1 MSFKE
6 FVRWCNE
13 RACDGCWG
21 LSEAITCVG
30 IMHEVKEKPFWKRE
44 KYWKEK
50 FEGYVLNSIVNP
62 IEKMIAEMEE
72 SDEGE

>member
-13 RACDGCWG
+13 RTCDGCWG
-21 LSEAITCVG
+21 MSIG

-44 KYWKEK
+44 KYWKEE
-50 FEGYVLNSIVNP
+50 FEGYVLNQIVNP
-62 IEKMIAEMEE
+62 IEKMLAEMEE
-72 SDEGE
+72 SND

>member
-21 LSEAITCVG
+21 LSAAITCVG
-30 IMHEVKEKPFWKRE
+30 IMHEVEEKPFWKRE
-44 KYWKEK
+44 K
-50 FEGYVLNSIVNP
+50 GQSH
-62 IEKMIAEMEE
+62 IEKMLAEMEE
-72 SDEGE
+72 SHERE